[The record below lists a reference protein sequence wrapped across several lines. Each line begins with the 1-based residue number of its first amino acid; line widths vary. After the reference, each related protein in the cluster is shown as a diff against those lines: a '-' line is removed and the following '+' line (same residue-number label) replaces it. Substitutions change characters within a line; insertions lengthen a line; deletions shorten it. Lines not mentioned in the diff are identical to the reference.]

1 MLKRIED
8 WNYYE
13 LLSVERTASQDE
25 IWEAYQAA
33 LATYRG
39 GSLALYGLVGE
50 SERGQVLERV
60 QEAFQVL
67 RDPSQRRDYDQA
79 LLRQAPYFPPK
90 ASFRKSVGR
99 LEIEDAP
106 VRKTLWAR
114 LKRLFAKNP

>member
-13 LLSVERTASQDE
+13 LLSVERTASPDE

-33 LATYRG
+33 LATYRD

-50 SERGQVLERV
+50 AERGQVLERV
-60 QEAFQVL
+60 QEAFQAL
-67 RDPSQRRDYDQA
+67 RDPARRRDYDLA
-79 LLRQAPYFPPK
+79 LLRHAPYFPPK
-90 ASFRKSVGR
+90 AAFRKSVGK
-99 LEIEDAP
+99 LEIEEAP
-106 VRKTLWAR
+106 VRKTFWAR

>member
-33 LATYRG
+33 LATYRD

-67 RDPSQRRDYDQA
+67 RDPAQRGKYDQA

-106 VRKTLWAR
+106 ARKTLWAR

>member
-8 WNYYE
+8 WNCYE

-33 LATYRG
+33 LATYRD

>member
-33 LATYRG
+33 LATYRD

>member
-67 RDPSQRRDYDQA
+67 RDPAQRRGYDQA

>member
-33 LATYRG
+33 LATYRD

-67 RDPSQRRDYDQA
+67 RDPAQRRDYDQA